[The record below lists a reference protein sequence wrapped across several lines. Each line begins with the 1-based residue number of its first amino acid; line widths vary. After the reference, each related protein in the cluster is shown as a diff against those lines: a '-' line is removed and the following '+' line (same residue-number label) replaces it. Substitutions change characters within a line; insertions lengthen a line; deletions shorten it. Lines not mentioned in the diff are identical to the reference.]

1 MLSWT
6 VIGYGAV
13 LSALAATILV
23 ALAARERRRILV
35 ACAAAGAL
43 LGAAAWNAILHAT
56 HANQFFHDAPISVFP
71 ISWQDTGSGVFTI
84 AITLVLLGFGPARA
98 DPGRRVA
105 MLATLAGLGALLV
118 DIYLY

>member
-6 VIGYGAV
+6 VIGCGAV
-13 LSALAATILV
+13 LSALAAAILV
-23 ALAARERRRILV
+23 ALVARERRRTLL
-35 ACAAAGAL
+35 AGAAAGAL

-56 HANQFFHDAPISVFP
+56 HANQFFHDAPIPVFP
-71 ISWQDTGSGVFTI
+71 VSWQDTGSGVFTI
-84 AITLVLLGFGPARA
+84 AITAVLLGFGPARA

>member
-6 VIGYGAV
+6 VIGCGAV
-13 LSALAATILV
+13 LSALAAAILV
-23 ALAARERRRILV
+23 ALVARERRRTLL
-35 ACAAAGAL
+35 AGAAAGAL

-56 HANQFFHDAPISVFP
+56 HANQFFHDAPIPVFP

-84 AITLVLLGFGPARA
+84 ATATLLLGFGPLRAESARRLA
-98 DPGRRVA
+98 LV
-105 MLATLAGLGALLV
+105 ATLAGLGALLV

>member
-13 LSALAATILV
+13 LSALAAAILV
-23 ALAARERRRILV
+23 ALAARERRRTLV

-56 HANQFFHDAPISVFP
+56 HANQFFHDAPIAVFP

-84 AITLVLLGFGPARA
+84 AITLVLLGFGPAGA

>member
-6 VIGYGAV
+6 VIGYGAA
-13 LSALAATILV
+13 LSALTAVILI
-23 ALAARERRRILV
+23 AFAARERRRTVL
-35 ACAAAGAL
+35 AGAAAGAL

-56 HANQFFHDAPISVFP
+56 HANQFFHDAPIPVFP

-84 AITLVLLGFGPARA
+84 AITAVLLGFGPARA